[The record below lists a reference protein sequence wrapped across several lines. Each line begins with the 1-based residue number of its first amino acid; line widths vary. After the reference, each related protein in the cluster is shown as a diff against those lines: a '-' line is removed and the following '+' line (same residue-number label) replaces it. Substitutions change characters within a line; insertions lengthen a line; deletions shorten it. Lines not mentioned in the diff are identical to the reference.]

1 MDAINVANLTVKYQ
15 TPSSQQAKTALA
27 DVSLKIKRGQWV
39 AIVGHN
45 GSGKSTLAKTL
56 DGLIEPEAG
65 KITVMTIALNKT
77 NVYQVRDQIGMVF
90 QNPENQFVGATV
102 EGDVAFGL
110 ENWAVPTTQMH
121 QRVKAA
127 LQQVKME
134 AFAKRQPNKLSGGQ
148 KQRVA
153 IAGVL
158 ALMPAVVIFDEAT
171 SMLDPEGKQQVIELM
186 KWLHDEK
193 KLTVLSITHDIDE
206 ATLADRVVVLDD
218 GKIVADDTPE
228 KIFADEM
235 LVEKSGLELPF
246 AQQLARNLASHP
258 GLVEANYYTN
268 ESLLAELAT
277 KLGGGAHEK

>member
-110 ENWAVPTTQMH
+110 ENRAVPTTQMH

-246 AQQLARNLASHP
+246 AQQLACNLASHP